1 MNRLDDV
8 LLITGTMGSGKST
21 LARYIAE
28 HLGWECISEDAYWV
42 RHGWSGIRTEEQE
55 RIVQA
60 EVTKDLISSVRAR
73 HHVALEFILYKG
85 PPNPLTAYQE
95 QLAGNG
101 ISFETLVLWPSSL
114 DEIMRRVKERGRPN
128 DLARPEERRFGAEH
142 QVAVLQSASV
152 RPAWVVDP
160 TNMTVEAIYNAWL
173 SQHD

>member
-8 LLITGTMGSGKST
+8 LLITGTIGSGKST
-21 LARYIAE
+21 LARYVAE
-28 HLGWECISEDAYWV
+28 RLGWECMSEDAYWV

-60 EVTKDLISSVRAR
+60 EVTKDLISSVRAG
-73 HHVALEFILYKG
+73 HHVALEFILYKE

-95 QLAGNG
+95 QLAGSG

-114 DEIMRRVKERGRPN
+114 DEIMRRVKERGRPD
-128 DLARPEERRFGAEH
+128 DLAKPEERRFGAER

-173 SQHD
+173 SHHG